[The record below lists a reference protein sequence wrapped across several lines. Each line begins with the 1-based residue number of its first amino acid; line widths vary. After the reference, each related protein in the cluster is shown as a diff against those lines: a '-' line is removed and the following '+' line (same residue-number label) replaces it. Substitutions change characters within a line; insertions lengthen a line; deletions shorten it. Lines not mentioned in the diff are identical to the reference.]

1 MTAECVGCAAP
12 YEAMLRRLQQQILP
26 IRSGL
31 KRLANGYSL
40 DTQKQNGRIPMHR
53 AFLSLLAAA
62 SVLAAGPA
70 FAQAPQVEKNV
81 SMAMALAIIQGTIEQ
96 CTRDGYKVSVTVVDK
111 AGNVAA
117 SLRGDGTNPHT
128 MEFSRMKAY
137 TSRTRGQTSLE
148 FMKLT
153 SDPASAYLKQIPGVV
168 AVGGGVPIK
177 VGNEVIG
184 GAGASGAPG
193 GEKDELCV
201 MNGIAKVA
209 DALK

>member
-1 MTAECVGCAAP
+1 
-12 YEAMLRRLQQQILP
+12 
-26 IRSGL
+26 
-31 KRLANGYSL
+31 
-40 DTQKQNGRIPMHR
+40 
-53 AFLSLLAAA
+53 
-62 SVLAAGPA
+62 
-70 FAQAPQVEKNV
+70 
-81 SMAMALAIIQGTIEQ
+81 
-96 CTRDGYKVSVTVVDK
+96 
-111 AGNVAA
+111 
-117 SLRGDGTNPHT
+117 
-128 MEFSRMKAY
+128 MKAY

-153 SDPASAYLKQIPGVV
+153 SDPANAYLKQIPGVV

-209 DALK
+209 DALR

>member
-1 MTAECVGCAAP
+1 MVSFKTT
-12 YEAMLRRLQQQILP
+12 
-26 IRSGL
+26 
-31 KRLANGYSL
+31 K
-40 DTQKQNGRIPMHR
+40 TTGRIIMR
-53 AFLSLLAAA
+53 RVSLT
-62 SVLAAGPA
+62 VLAAVSVLVASPA
-70 FAQAPQVEKNV
+70 LAQAPQVEKNV

-111 AGNVAA
+111 AGNVTA

-137 TSRTRGQTSLE
+137 TSRTRGQASLE

-153 SDPASAYLKQIPGVV
+153 SDPASAYLRQIPNVV

-184 GAGASGAPG
+184 AAGASGAPG
-193 GEKDELCV
+193 GEKDEVCV
-201 MNGIAKVA
+201 FAGI
-209 DALK
+209 